1 MKMRVYRKGRGRF
14 TGSSDESAAPYALL
28 RSGDAFVFR
37 CVTFADFKSAL
48 FERFSSGGGVILYEV
63 SLDCGARSCERLMKE
78 FGDRVG
84 VLRFLSEYK
93 LKEGWF
99 KMSLDSF
106 DAELCSGRIVC
117 EGVFEAKGFRSDK
130 PSCFFTKGFLK
141 GFLTTLYAK
150 EVSVEEVSCSS
161 KGDEKCVFELK

>member
-1 MKMRVYRKGRGRF
+1 
-14 TGSSDESAAPYALL
+14 LL
-28 RSGDAFVFR
+28 RSGDAFIFR

-48 FERFSSGGGVILYEV
+48 FERFGLGGGVILYEV
-63 SLDCGARSCERLMKE
+63 GLVCGARSCARLAKE
-78 FGDRVG
+78 FRDKLA

-93 LKEGWF
+93 LREGWF

-106 DAELCSGRIVC
+106 DAERCSGRIVC
-117 EGVFEAKGFRSDK
+117 EGVFEAKGFKSDR

-141 GFLTTLYAK
+141 GFLTTLYTK

-161 KGDEKCVFELK
+161 KGDEKCIFEVETKR